1 MSAGISL
8 GEMRKR
14 FRRTKFHEHTKAYGI
29 QGLVKLKPTLKPE
42 NTGANRVRSFMLLLC
57 VVSAAGNQRR
67 VSSKSGQTDKRFVV
81 FLFTGKCRPIDV
93 AALSRHLF
101 LKFRFLAAT
110 PSSEHSLTFRANIG
124 RGSAGVHVVPVL
136 ARRLSK

>member
-14 FRRTKFHEHTKAYGI
+14 FRRTKFHEHTKADGI

-67 VSSKSGQTDKRFVV
+67 VSSKSGQTDKRFVGLK
-81 FLFTGKCRPIDV
+81 LFFSQNNTMRRYCIITGRFNV
-93 AALSRHLF
+93 ASSR
-101 LKFRFLAAT
+101 
-110 PSSEHSLTFRANIG
+110 
-124 RGSAGVHVVPVL
+124 SAFT
-136 ARRLSK
+136 